1 MFATLLYSST
11 SKLTARGILRNLSNM
26 YDGLVFIEPCVTL
39 VYSELEAYS
48 QPCQIS
54 TIEILF
60 ATLCNPS
67 IFRTVV
73 YSVQAIF
80 RIMPNIYQEIFYSK
94 PCVTLTYSEPLVYS
108 ELWLILKSKH
118 IENSA
123 EYLRW
128 SILLTTLCND
138 SRFGA
143 PICSKLSH
151 IQKKCVSATP

>member
-1 MFATLLYSST
+1 MFATLLYSSP

-67 IFRTVV
+67 IFRIVV

-108 ELWLILKSKH
+108 KLRYIVKSKH
-118 IENSA
+118 IRSPTK
-123 EYLRW
+123 YLRW
-128 SILLTTLCND
+128 SILLRSLCNY
-138 SRFGA
+138 SRFRG
-143 PICSKLSH
+143 PI
-151 IQKKCVSATP
+151 

>member
-1 MFATLLYSST
+1 MFATLLYSSP

-26 YDGLVFIEPCVTL
+26 YDGLVFIEPCVIL

-67 IFRTVV
+67 IFRIVV

-108 ELWLILKSKH
+108 KLRYIVKSKH
-118 IENSA
+118 IRSPTK
-123 EYLRW
+123 YLRW
-128 SILLTTLCND
+128 SILLRSLCNY
-138 SRFGA
+138 SRFRG
-143 PICSKLSH
+143 PI
-151 IQKKCVSATP
+151 

>member
-1 MFATLLYSST
+1 MFATLLYSSP

-67 IFRTVV
+67 IFRIVV

-108 ELWLILKSKH
+108 KLRYIVKSKH
-118 IENSA
+118 IRSPTK
-123 EYLRW
+123 YLRW
-128 SILLTTLCND
+128 SILSRSLCNY
-138 SRFGA
+138 SRFRG
-143 PICSKLSH
+143 PI
-151 IQKKCVSATP
+151 